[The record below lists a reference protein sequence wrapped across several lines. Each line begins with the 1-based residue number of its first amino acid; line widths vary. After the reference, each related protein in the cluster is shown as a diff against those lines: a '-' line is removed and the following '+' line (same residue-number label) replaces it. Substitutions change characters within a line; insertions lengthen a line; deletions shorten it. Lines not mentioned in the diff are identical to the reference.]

1 MVNYM
6 QKKSMKLWYAESLNG
21 GSKNYHPTDKFALT
35 ASPSE
40 DLGSCGWCHWKE
52 KCCICYKFHLP
63 RCLLSYFLKY
73 SLLHFDLPVIWPCN
87 LRLMETSASA
97 LHEATAYS
105 CQFWILLWSK
115 RMWHGHK
122 FVPNNV
128 LHLFLS
134 SRRHD
139 RNPDVKSLNN
149 IKPIQIIFIIIIYM
163 FTIFCDRLKPSKNY
177 LDIFISVEYCLP
189 YWKQMNSIHN

>member
-1 MVNYM
+1 MWIRS
-6 QKKSMKLWYAESLNG
+6 QELNMAVQQIR
-21 GSKNYHPTDKFALT
+21 KDRW
-35 ASPSE
+35 
-40 DLGSCGWCHWKE
+40 DCLGSITTKHPMLIKLE
-52 KCCICYKFHLP
+52 ILPTKCIMTLQLFRHI
-63 RCLLSYFLKY
+63 
-73 SLLHFDLPVIWPCN
+73 HI
-87 LRLMETSASA
+87 ETSASA

-105 CQFWILLWSK
+105 CQFWILLGSK
-115 RMWHGHK
+115 RMWLGHK

-139 RNPDVKSLNN
+139 RNSDVKSLNN

-163 FTIFCDRLKPSKNY
+163 FTNFCDRLKPSKNY

-189 YWKQMNSIHN
+189 YWRQMNSIHN